1 MGEERLFFYKSP
13 VGMLRLKAEGGYLTG
28 LTVVRDASRAEGFG
42 SFGDREMS
50 AAGGKDGME
59 CAEGAL
65 PDESG
70 GLEPG
75 GKELIGVP
83 GELEPAG
90 KQSAGVTGE
99 TESAGK
105 ETDVPDQPKDPVLQ
119 ETVRQLDEY
128 FAGKRRE
135 FFIPLKTHG
144 TDFQERVWK
153 ALRTIPYGETRTY
166 GQIAE
171 QVGNPKG
178 GRAVGGANHNNPI
191 LILTPCHRVI
201 GADGSLTGFG
211 GGLEVKEALLALEKT
226 VGKVE
231 G

>member
-13 VGMLRLKAEGGYLTG
+13 VGMLRLKAEGGYLTE
-28 LTVVRDASRAEGFG
+28 LIVARDAAQMEGCGLVGERAVPMASG
-42 SFGDREMS
+42 M
-50 AAGGKDGME
+50 DGME
-59 CAEGAL
+59 CA
-65 PDESG
+65 
-70 GLEPG
+70 
-75 GKELIGVP
+75 
-83 GELEPAG
+83 
-90 KQSAGVTGE
+90 
-99 TESAGK
+99 
-105 ETDVPDQPKDPVLQ
+105 DPVLW

-135 FFIPLKTHG
+135 FSIPIKTHG

-153 ALRTIPYGETRTY
+153 ALRAIPYGETRTY
-166 GQIAE
+166 GQIAA
-171 QVGNPKG
+171 QVGNPKAS
-178 GRAVGGANHNNPI
+178 RAVGGANHNNPI

-211 GGLEVKEALLALEKT
+211 GGLRVKEALLALEKT